1 MDNIAVLFYV
11 VLLPSGRRIFIGMSP
26 CEQRSDQE
34 VEDLLPKTPPPRDV
48 WEFTLGPARAKPMH
62 GENTCHTMDKR
73 QSASVVL
80 SSFLYFKSCSLEYY
94 FTKDLLPKTLPP
106 RDVWEFAFY
115 VPSPPPQR
123 EVREAKAPNTCHTS
137 VDFCSKSCIP

>member
-11 VLLPSGRRIFIGMSP
+11 VLLPFLVVGFLLA

-94 FTKDLLPKTLPP
+94 FTKDLLPKLCLREMFGSLPFMYP
-106 RDVWEFAFY
+106 PLR
-115 VPSPPPQR
+115 PS
-123 EVREAKAPNTCHTS
+123 AKCAKPKRPTRVTRQ
-137 VDFCSKSCIP
+137 